1 MSGIAA
7 APPLYGYIGASPKQ
21 AAQIILVTHQDD
33 PLLAAWQYG
42 LGKSVAWTS
51 DATGRWAAEWV
62 TWAGFSHF
70 WEQAVK
76 WTITQERG
84 SNAETEVRLEDGRAM
99 ITVEAAG
106 ADGAYLNGLEMDV
119 RVVGPDNQPHV
130 IAIKQ
135 VAPGRYRGSFQPD
148 TEGAYLIRV
157 TGAGEAAKVVQTAG
171 WVLGYSPEYQVTEP
185 AHDHLLYLA
194 SLTGGKSLQESWE
207 SLAHDLSAARVR
219 RPIWHWLLLAAVMLL
234 PLDVALRRLVIG
246 RDDLV
251 KIWVKVRF
259 RLFARRTRLAH
270 QDSLTARSEQVSRLF
285 EAKQRAIPHE
295 PLVPEPPLAKD
306 APVLSPPPQ
315 DPRRVERDQS
325 ELPSGT
331 LAGRLLDSKRKRGD
345 QAHDQ

>member
-1 MSGIAA
+1 
-7 APPLYGYIGASPKQ
+7 
-21 AAQIILVTHQDD
+21 
-33 PLLAAWQYG
+33 
-42 LGKSVAWTS
+42 
-51 DATGRWAAEWV
+51 
-62 TWAGFSHF
+62 
-70 WEQAVK
+70 
-76 WTITQERG
+76 
-84 SNAETEVRLEDGRAM
+84 
-99 ITVEAAG
+99 
-106 ADGAYLNGLEMDV
+106 
-119 RVVGPDNQPHV
+119 
-130 IAIKQ
+130 
-135 VAPGRYRGSFQPD
+135 
-148 TEGAYLIRV
+148 
-157 TGAGEAAKVVQTAG
+157 
-171 WVLGYSPEYQVTEP
+171 LGYSPEYQVTEP

-251 KIWVKVRF
+251 KIWVKVRP

-285 EAKQRAIPHE
+285 EAKRRAMPHE

-315 DPRRVERDQS
+315 DPRRVEYDQS
-325 ELPSGT
+325 ESPSGT